1 MVPWLVSTSQVCL
14 SSMGALGW
22 VAVALG
28 ALALA
33 QAFSVVVAY
42 KRYRLEYRV
51 HFPYE
56 EDDETLSP
64 ADILGEP

>member
-1 MVPWLVSTSQVCL
+1 MEAS
-14 SSMGALGW
+14 GW
-22 VAVALG
+22 VACALA

-42 KRYRLEYRV
+42 KRFRLEYKI

-56 EDDETLSP
+56 EEDPSLTP

>member
-1 MVPWLVSTSQVCL
+1 ME
-14 SSMGALGW
+14 ALGW
-22 VAVALG
+22 VALALG

-33 QAFSVVVAY
+33 QAFSAVVAY
-42 KRYRLEYRV
+42 KRYKLEYKV

-56 EDDETLSP
+56 EEDNGMSP

>member
-1 MVPWLVSTSQVCL
+1 ME
-14 SSMGALGW
+14 ALGW

-33 QAFSVVVAY
+33 QAFSVLVAY

-56 EDDETLSP
+56 EDDDTLSP

>member
-1 MVPWLVSTSQVCL
+1 ME
-14 SSMGALGW
+14 ALGW

-28 ALALA
+28 ALALT

-42 KRYRLEYRV
+42 KRYRLEHQV
-51 HFPYE
+51 HFPYQE
-56 EDDETLSP
+56 EDHSLTP

>member
-1 MVPWLVSTSQVCL
+1 
-14 SSMGALGW
+14 MGALGW
-22 VAVALG
+22 VAVALV

-42 KRYRLEYRV
+42 KRYRLERRI

-56 EDDETLSP
+56 EEDPSLTP